1 MAVMEPLLGWRRME
15 GPGRAQQAGLTL
27 VRT

>member
-1 MAVMEPLLGWRRME
+1 MAIMEPFLGWRRAE
-15 GPGRAQQAGLTL
+15 GPGRAQQVGLTL